1 MIQSFSGALAGVF
14 SSTFARVSG
23 WDQLYYLWEL
33 LVMLWK
39 LFLGLLRML
48 GGG

>member
-1 MIQSFSGALAGVF
+1 MSHCFSGAFA
-14 SSTFARVSG
+14 SAFARVSG
-23 WDQLYYLWEL
+23 WDQLYYLWEM

-39 LFLGLLRML
+39 LLLGLLRML

>member
-1 MIQSFSGALAGVF
+1 LIHC
-14 SSTFARVSG
+14 FARVSG